1 MTLIQQTISSTS
13 SITTL
18 DTSRFIADAA
28 DDDED
33 SQNDVK
39 SDVTKLNDNEMSNID
54 DHSLSACDEPKNAEG
69 DLKA

>member
-1 MTLIQQTISSTS
+1 MTLIQQTIASTS

-39 SDVTKLNDNEMSNID
+39 SDVTKLNDIEMSNTD
-54 DHSLSACDEPKNAEG
+54 DHSLSACDEPKIAEG